1 MANETTN
8 PLERLKQIHRKI
20 MDPSQ
25 VFSIRETLAE
35 LDALERKI
43 APSEQEARGEL
54 SYLRGFVFHTAGR
67 PRDSLPQSLEALQID
82 EGIPFLQDR
91 ERTRL
96 IYDIAFQ
103 AEDIG
108 NWELAISFYRKAVP
122 LFDTSAEYSED
133 QRLGLRERLAYC
145 LHEARSYSDALAMNR
160 YVLAGAERLFGPDSA
175 KLFTVL
181 TNLAQNAHALQDTSA
196 ARGFLERLLD
206 LAMTHKRR
214 DQADTAL
221 FQLGVLAFEDGRF
234 REAEIFMK
242 RRLEMAEEGSDADRI
257 ADAKEDLATLL
268 EKIPR

>member
-1 MANETTN
+1 
-8 PLERLKQIHRKI
+8 
-20 MDPSQ
+20 MDPLQ

-35 LDALERKI
+35 LDTLERKI
-43 APSEQEARGEL
+43 APSEQEVKGEL
-54 SYLRGFVFHTAGR
+54 SYLRGFVLYKAGR

-82 EGIPFLQDR
+82 EGTPFLQDR

-108 NWELAISFYRKAVP
+108 NWELAISYYRKAVP

-145 LHEARSYSDALAMNR
+145 LHEASSYSEALAMNR
-160 YVLAGAERLFGPDSA
+160 YVLTGAEKLFGPDSS

-181 TNLAQNAHALQDTSA
+181 TNLAQNAHALNDMSA
-196 ARGFLERLLD
+196 ARGFLERMLD
-206 LAMTHKRR
+206 LAMTHKRW
-214 DQADTAL
+214 DQIDTAL

-234 REAEIFMK
+234 QEAEVFMK
-242 RRLEMAEEGSDADRI
+242 RRLKMAEEGGDAHRI
-257 ADAKEDLATLL
+257 ADAKEDLAILL
-268 EKIPR
+268 ERIQR